1 MPNATNLGSLLVRA
15 VAMEKISWLLLFAIP
30 QVSPQIPS
38 RYLSNMMLEL
48 QISICHQL
56 VRLFVQFISSYPN
69 TPMHIIYIFKKY
81 IHGVSGPTLPGAGP
95 SLRRWMR
102 DVSYGV
108 GDLNASN
115 LECHSWKPLE
125 TFQILVKP
133 CKIQRLKHHCNLH

>member
-69 TPMHIIYIFKKY
+69 TPMHIIYIKK
-81 IHGVSGPTLPGAGP
+81 IFMVCLDQLCQVPDQACDDGCET
-95 SLRRWMR
+95 SLMVLGTSMR
-102 DVSYGV
+102 PIWNATV
-108 GDLNASN
+108 GN
-115 LECHSWKPLE
+115 HWKP
-125 TFQILVKP
+125 FRFWSNHARSNV
-133 CKIQRLKHHCNLH
+133 